1 MAQPTATLTAPELKA
16 LSANARVQSFPRNA
30 VVVDEGDETASVF
43 IIRSG
48 RVKVYL
54 RNPDGR
60 EVVLNIHGPGEY
72 FGEMALEEAPRSASV
87 VTLEPTRLVVV
98 SRQDFKAF
106 LADHPAF
113 ALKLITRLMQRVRA
127 LTGNVRN
134 LALLD
139 VYGRV
144 ARLLLELAVEKDG
157 ALVIA
162 ERLTQKDIAERV
174 GASREMVS
182 RIFKELVAGGYV
194 ALDGKQITLRREL
207 PRHR

>member
-1 MAQPTATLTAPELKA
+1 MAQPTATLTTQELKA
-16 LSANARVQSFPRNA
+16 LSAHARVQSFPRNA
-30 VVVDEGDETASVF
+30 VVVEEGDETASVF

-98 SRQDFKAF
+98 TRQDFKAF
-106 LADHPAF
+106 LSAHPAF
-113 ALKLITRLMQRVRA
+113 ALKLITRLMQRVRV

-194 ALDGKQITLRREL
+194 ALAGKQITLLREL